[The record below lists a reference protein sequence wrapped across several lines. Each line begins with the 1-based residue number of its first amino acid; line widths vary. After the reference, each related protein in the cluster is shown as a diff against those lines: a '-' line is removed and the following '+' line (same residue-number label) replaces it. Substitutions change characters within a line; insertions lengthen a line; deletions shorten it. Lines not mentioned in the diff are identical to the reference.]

1 METKFFENQKLLIFK
16 ITEEIDECKAK
27 EIRRRAD
34 YEIERF
40 MPKKVV
46 FDFDSVTFMDSAG
59 IGMVIGRYKQAAMLG
74 GEVYLANLTD
84 SVRKIFAMSGVL
96 KLIKEVKLYNDE
108 EMTENER
115 KEKVRDKDDFTEE
128 KEVSL

>member
-1 METKFFENQKLLIFK
+1 MEIKFFEDQKLLIFK
-16 ITEEIDECKAK
+16 ITEEIDECKVK

-40 MPKKVV
+40 MPKRVV

-74 GEVYLANLTD
+74 GQVYLANLTD

-96 KLIKEVKLYNDE
+96 KLIPEVKLYNDE
-108 EMTENER
+108 ELEEKNTEFYD
-115 KEKVRDKDDFTEE
+115 KEDFTEE